1 MPPFPPEGGYR
12 LDLISFMPDQGVV
25 ARDSDTQLGCLL
37 DEITSYN
44 DISSWLIA
52 HQTLWPLDEFRSLG
66 RFHACIDTAD
76 VKVESKTCKEE
87 PADSDGLTAFKR
99 VELTSFGREVGAD
112 VPRWWVFAREPNVLE
127 LWNDTKLIFPA
138 AQRLVRSAERLC
150 RKPAPAYEN
159 IIQELGDF
167 LRRHGS
173 EIEAFLR
180 YANDLSAKYEL
191 APAILFSYAVWGS
204 TRRGDRT
211 LDRCTAK
218 GVTRLRLAGEL
229 ALGIQHRM
237 GPTLFRVWMD
247 LIDEAYEA
255 AGEEGYP
262 WVSAST
268 LLHMVQIRIRES
280 VVAYFTKLRDSL
292 RHIDTLCQEFLQRE
306 HLYADDRFA
315 RRILEKISSQKLTV
329 ETDLWDIKEA
339 LEMWS
344 APPPQREAAT
354 IKFVEDVAAF
364 ANNRG
369 GVLIIG
375 VTNDTHEIVGVDKP
389 ENRIKKIEAVLR
401 NYTDAQ
407 VDFVRIRAVPFAGV
421 ARPCIIIVVGK
432 TKMPVGVR
440 QLNNSYSYPLRVGP
454 GIERVSRKQI
464 SATKAFMKG
473 TEFTF
478 ASELAEWVS
487 DVT

>member
-1 MPPFPPEGGYR
+1 M
-12 LDLISFMPDQGVV
+12 
-25 ARDSDTQLGCLL
+25 
-37 DEITSYN
+37 TSYS
-44 DISSWLIA
+44 DISSWLSA
-52 HQTLWPLDEFRSLG
+52 HQALWPLDEFRSLG
-66 RFHACIDTAD
+66 RLHACIDTAD
-76 VKVESKTCKEE
+76 IKIESKTCKEE
-87 PADSDGLTAFKR
+87 PAGSDGLAHFKR
-99 VELTSFGREVGAD
+99 VELTSFGREVGTD
-112 VPRWWVFAREPNVLE
+112 VPRWWVFAREPNVPE
-127 LWNDTKLIFPA
+127 LWNATKLIFPV

-150 RKPAPAYEN
+150 RKPAPTYEH

-167 LRRHGS
+167 LRHHGS
-173 EIEAFLR
+173 DIEAFLM
-180 YANDLSAKYEL
+180 YANSLSAKNEL

-204 TRRGDRT
+204 TKRGDRT
-211 LDRCTAK
+211 LDGCTAK

-229 ALGIQHRM
+229 ALGIQHPM
-237 GPTLFRVWMD
+237 SPTLSRIWMD

-262 WVSAST
+262 LVPAPT
-268 LLHMVQIRIRES
+268 LLHMVQIRIRENI
-280 VVAYFTKLRDSL
+280 VAYFTKLRDSL
-292 RHIDTLCQEFLQRE
+292 RHVDTLCQEFLQRE
-306 HLYADDRFA
+306 YIYADDRFA
-315 RRILEKISSQKLTV
+315 RRLLKKISSQRSTV

-344 APPPQREAAT
+344 APPRQKEAAT
-354 IKFVEDVAAF
+354 INFVEDVAAF

-369 GVLIIG
+369 GILIIG
-375 VTNDTHEIVGVDKP
+375 VTNDTHEIIGVDRP

-407 VDFVRIRAVPFAGV
+407 VDFVRVRAVPFAGV

-432 TKMPVGVR
+432 AEMPVGVR
-440 QLNNSYSYPLRVGP
+440 QLNLSYSYPLRVGP

-464 SATKAFMKG
+464 SATKSFMKG

-487 DVT
+487 DIT